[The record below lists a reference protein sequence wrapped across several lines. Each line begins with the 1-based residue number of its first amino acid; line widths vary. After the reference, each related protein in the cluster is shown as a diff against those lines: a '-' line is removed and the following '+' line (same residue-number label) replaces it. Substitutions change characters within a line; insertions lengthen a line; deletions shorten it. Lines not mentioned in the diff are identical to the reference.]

1 MANKK
6 LGAEVADVEVDPRLL
21 AHGRRRDVGLAPR
34 APRVAPGDEHVQ
46 EAPGARRG
54 HHPAAAG
61 GRVAVVALLH
71 AAAAPLHGG
80 RGHGRRRRGGARA
93 AVLLLLLG
101 VVVVRMGGLL
111 LPAALEPLQGRLHLL
126 DGAHAAV
133 RRRGA
138 GAGAARGGWRW
149 RWRRRRRRRQ
159 GAGLRRRRDREQ
171 VEVHR
176 RWRARVLL
184 LRHPPGHGAIPGGR
198 VPGVAGGGAPAEKV
212 PCDEL
217 RRPPTVGS
225 PRHEP
230 QRLGRHLPSRF

>member
-93 AVLLLLLG
+93 AVLLLLG
-101 VVVVRMGGLL
+101 VVVVRMGGLV

-138 GAGAARGGWRW
+138 GAARGGWRW
-149 RWRRRRRRRQ
+149 LWRRRRCH
-159 GAGLRRRRDREQ
+159 GAGLRRGRDREQ

-176 RWRARVLL
+176 RCRARVLL
-184 LRHPPGHGAIPGGR
+184 LSHPPGLH
-198 VPGVAGGGAPAEKV
+198 
-212 PCDEL
+212 
-217 RRPPTVGS
+217 VGTQNITDMILYK
-225 PRHEP
+225 HKLM
-230 QRLGRHLPSRF
+230 QLLI